1 VKGPGLAM
9 KVLHFAPSMILT
21 ALLFCGALAS
31 NAADNAPAPAP
42 NKVLVLLV
50 FDKTCKVW
58 CQRVRPVMKELK
70 ESYGT
75 RVDVAELDSTQDVL
89 EDSKKKAKELGVS
102 KFFADVS
109 DYVPIVLIFDAQR
122 KLVKELPG
130 PKPVEEY
137 RASIDKALAH
147 ENHG

>member
-1 VKGPGLAM
+1 M
-9 KVLHFAPSMILT
+9 KALHFAQSMIFT

-31 NAADNAPAPAP
+31 NAADPTPVPAPP

-75 RVDVAELDSTQDVL
+75 KVDVAELDSTQDVL
-89 EDSKKKAKELGVS
+89 EESKKKARELGVS
-102 KFFADVS
+102 KFFADVT
-109 DYVPIVLIFDAQR
+109 DYVPIVLIFDTQR

-130 PKPVEEY
+130 PKPAEEY
-137 RASIDKALAH
+137 KASIDKALAR
-147 ENHG
+147 ESHG